1 MGTIDTGNVT
11 GRRELHFTDLAQLDA
26 DARALAEGD
35 AAGKL
40 HRLGNWSLGQALG
53 HLAAWT
59 NFGFDGYP
67 MKVPF
72 YIKAMIR
79 PMKGRLLR
87 GPIPAGKCIP
97 NVAGG
102 TFGTEAISTEEGL
115 KKFLAAD
122 AGWGGCAQWRRIRCL
137 GR

>member
-1 MGTIDTGNVT
+1 
-11 GRRELHFTDLAQLDA
+11 
-26 DARALAEGD
+26 
-35 AAGKL
+35 
-40 HRLGNWSLGQALG
+40 
-53 HLAAWT
+53 
-59 NFGFDGYP
+59 

-115 KKFLAAD
+115 KKFLAANARLR
-122 AGWGGCAQWRRIRCL
+122 AGAPMEANPLFGAMTHEVWIELALRHGELHLSFFYVG
-137 GR
+137 